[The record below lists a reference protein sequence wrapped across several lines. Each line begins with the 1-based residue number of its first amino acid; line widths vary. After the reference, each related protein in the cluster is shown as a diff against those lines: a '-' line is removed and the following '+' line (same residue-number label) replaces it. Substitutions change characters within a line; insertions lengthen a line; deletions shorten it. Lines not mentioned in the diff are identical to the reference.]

1 MASEGCCLPW
11 IHPLPRELGSSLW
24 AKTVLDSRR
33 SSDGTALLDPFTD
46 LSSTC
51 PSPRALHEKVRIVNG
66 LAPSCPLPCRGPG
79 GVLSGRHHR
88 ARRGPGARGHELT
101 TECGITGLAERQ
113 ARPRGRSSAKNGAAP
128 VRQGAMGSSGSLD
141 SFHPV
146 KLVRSGSAGEPVGEP
161 DSRDMASQRRRE
173 VPRISPKGRMG
184 DAVRILI
191 ADDHPL
197 TRDGIKAALAMD
209 PGLKVIAE
217 AADGQ
222 EAVSLAASERPD
234 VVLMD
239 VRMPRLGGIR
249 ATQEIMRV
257 VPGTRV
263 VILTV
268 EETQARVGEAIQ
280 AGAVGYLLKD
290 IDARELARAVHLAA
304 QGSAVIH
311 PNLTRQFIEEI
322 RQLTRGEQTVASLSA
337 REVEVLQMIAYGSTN
352 REVADALHISPQTV
366 KTYLERIFT
375 KLGVSDRTRAVAVA
389 LKHGIVE

>member
-1 MASEGCCLPW
+1 
-11 IHPLPRELGSSLW
+11 
-24 AKTVLDSRR
+24 
-33 SSDGTALLDPFTD
+33 
-46 LSSTC
+46 
-51 PSPRALHEKVRIVNG
+51 
-66 LAPSCPLPCRGPG
+66 
-79 GVLSGRHHR
+79 
-88 ARRGPGARGHELT
+88 
-101 TECGITGLAERQ
+101 
-113 ARPRGRSSAKNGAAP
+113 
-128 VRQGAMGSSGSLD
+128 
-141 SFHPV
+141 
-146 KLVRSGSAGEPVGEP
+146 
-161 DSRDMASQRRRE
+161 
-173 VPRISPKGRMG
+173 MG
-184 DAVRILI
+184 DVVRILV

-209 PGLKVIAE
+209 PGLKVVAE
-217 AADGQ
+217 AADGH
-222 EAVSLAASERPD
+222 EAISIAASVRPD

-249 ATQEIMRV
+249 ATQEIVRA

-322 RQLTRGEQTVASLSA
+322 RQLTRGEQNVSTLSA

>member
-1 MASEGCCLPW
+1 
-11 IHPLPRELGSSLW
+11 
-24 AKTVLDSRR
+24 
-33 SSDGTALLDPFTD
+33 
-46 LSSTC
+46 
-51 PSPRALHEKVRIVNG
+51 
-66 LAPSCPLPCRGPG
+66 
-79 GVLSGRHHR
+79 
-88 ARRGPGARGHELT
+88 
-101 TECGITGLAERQ
+101 
-113 ARPRGRSSAKNGAAP
+113 
-128 VRQGAMGSSGSLD
+128 
-141 SFHPV
+141 
-146 KLVRSGSAGEPVGEP
+146 
-161 DSRDMASQRRRE
+161 
-173 VPRISPKGRMG
+173 MG
-184 DAVRILI
+184 DLVRILI

-209 PGLKVIAE
+209 SRLEVVAE
-217 AADGQ
+217 VGDGR
-222 EAVSLAASERPD
+222 EAVSLAAAVKPD

-239 VRMPRLGGIR
+239 VRMPRLGGIS
-249 ATQEIMRV
+249 ATQEIVRV
-257 VPGTRV
+257 VPGIRV

-311 PNLTRQFIEEI
+311 PHLTRQFIEEI
-322 RQLTRGEQTVASLSA
+322 RQLTRGEQSVSTLSG

>member
-1 MASEGCCLPW
+1 
-11 IHPLPRELGSSLW
+11 
-24 AKTVLDSRR
+24 
-33 SSDGTALLDPFTD
+33 
-46 LSSTC
+46 
-51 PSPRALHEKVRIVNG
+51 
-66 LAPSCPLPCRGPG
+66 
-79 GVLSGRHHR
+79 
-88 ARRGPGARGHELT
+88 
-101 TECGITGLAERQ
+101 
-113 ARPRGRSSAKNGAAP
+113 
-128 VRQGAMGSSGSLD
+128 
-141 SFHPV
+141 
-146 KLVRSGSAGEPVGEP
+146 
-161 DSRDMASQRRRE
+161 
-173 VPRISPKGRMG
+173 MG

-209 PGLKVIAE
+209 PTLKVVAE
-217 AADGQ
+217 ASDGP
-222 EAVSLAASERPD
+222 EAVSLATSVKPHVIR
-234 VVLMD
+234 LD
-239 VRMPRLGGIR
+239 VRLPWLGGIR
-249 ATQEIMRV
+249 ATEQIMRE
-257 VPGTRV
+257 VPSTRV

-290 IDARELARAVHLAA
+290 IDASELGRAVHLAA

-337 REVEVLQMIAYGSTN
+337 REVEVLQMIAYGCTN